1 MIYNQKKNL
10 SIETNFLAIPMLD
23 VTDKFVANMLKN
35 QWEKQI
41 VSNGRR
47 SETIRKNEA
56 VRKIDILKMR
66 I

>member
-47 SETIRKNEA
+47 SETVRKNEA